1 MFSDSLI
8 RICFALTVVVRLVT
22 AASLSDSNAFFL
34 DVQISDSFT
43 STDNCTDLNH
53 WFLIEA
59 EIYIPSG
66 SSNDVYLTVPEDFE
80 SIPNGTFQLEYNSN
94 SIGSISN
101 NGSNILAVSFGETP
115 MGNTTTTFNFLAKL
129 SATAKQAIT
138 EPTTVNYIFD
148 VSTGPAFVSS
158 LNFVAKSLSTIT
170 ANGGIYTE
178 NSTAWFTADLP
189 ISLLSEPV
197 YLISEPLAPSVYSF
211 GINSTTYEIVL
222 TVDAFNQPIKSIPFT
237 ALTDES
243 DSSSIKVLFDTN
255 IDGGKYVR
263 INYFSQTLLEDSIS
277 NVVTL
282 QYNDSNTS
290 QLSKRDNTLSISFN
304 LYSGGETNI
313 EIEDD
318 SASAGASITSSLSS
332 SALYYNTSTTEV
344 YQTYSTQQTTDSGVV
359 TEIGTWLPIST
370 LDSSSLISTSSNT
383 TSLSASGS
391 SFSKTVVT
399 QSSDSYL
406 ASSAAIY
413 SSIPSS
419 SSANQNSTKVTS
431 SNIPSSTNTF
441 TTLLPTT
448 TNHSNFLNEYLT
460 YSVIS
465 ETVSGSFTTYTS
477 WYAISTDAAKGNLST
492 STGNITG
499 TAYPSSTAIL
509 LANTTS
515 DFPSSSPPMNTTKTS
530 DQIYSTYSEITQT
543 EDGQLTSYTSWYPIS
558 KDNLEAVESSQAIP
572 QSYETYSV
580 ITKTI
585 SDQQTTST
593 SWYPVSSGVSCESN
607 SFVTLSAS
615 NSSQT
620 YTVITTTENGQ
631 VNLYTSLFA
640 NTPEKTSSGYLS
652 ITSPKPSL
660 ELSETYSVVSATT
673 NEESASYTSYYPV
686 TSSGN
691 YADTTS
697 REIILS
703 KPMQS
708 SVTTSVFPITSSL
721 SSLRTQ
727 TIFGTNSSSF
737 LAISTYQAGADR
749 TSFGVVELFV
759 GFILLYV

>member
-8 RICFALTVVVRLVT
+8 RICFALAVVFRLVT

-34 DVQISDSFT
+34 DVQIADSFT
-43 STDNCTDLNH
+43 GTDNCTDLNH

-66 SSNDVYLTVPEDFE
+66 SSNDVYLTVPGDFD
-80 SIPNGTFQLEYNSN
+80 SLPNSTFQLEYNSN

-101 NGSNILAVSFGETP
+101 NGSNILAVSFAETP
-115 MGNTTTTFNFLAKL
+115 MGNTTATFNFLAKL

-148 VSTGPAFVSS
+148 VSTGAAFVSS

-222 TVDAFNQPIKSIPFT
+222 TVDAFNQPIKSVPFT

-277 NVVTL
+277 SVVTL

-290 QLSKRDNTLSISFN
+290 QLSKRDNALSISFN

-313 EIEDD
+313 ENEDD

-344 YQTYSTQQTTDSGVV
+344 YQTYSTQQETDSGVV

-383 TSLSASGS
+383 TSLSTSGY
-391 SFSKTVVT
+391 SFSKTVAT

-406 ASSAAIY
+406 ASSTAIS

-419 SSANQNSTKVTS
+419 SSVNHNSTKITS
-431 SNIPSSTNTF
+431 SNISSSTNTF
-441 TTLLPTT
+441 TTLLQTT
-448 TNHSNFLNEYLT
+448 TNLNNFLNEYLT

-465 ETVSGSFTTYTS
+465 ETVSGNFTTYTS
-477 WYAISTDAAKGNLST
+477 WYAISTDAAKGDLST

-515 DFPSSSPPMNTTKTS
+515 NFPSSLPLMNATKTS

-543 EDGQLTSYTSWYPIS
+543 EDGQLTSYTSWYPVS
-558 KDNLEAVESSQAIP
+558 KDNLEAAESSQTMP

-580 ITKTI
+580 ITKTTN
-585 SDQQTTST
+585 DQQTSST
-593 SWYPVSSGVSCESN
+593 SWYPVDCGVSCESN
-607 SFVTLSAS
+607 SLITLSAS
-615 NSSQT
+615 NPSQT
-620 YTVITTTENGQ
+620 YTIITTTENGQ

-640 NTPEKTSSGYLS
+640 NTPEETSSGYIS

-660 ELSETYSVVSATT
+660 GLSETYSIVSATT

-686 TSSGN
+686 TSSG
-691 YADTTS
+691 YYTDTTS
-697 REIILS
+697 REIIFS
-703 KPMQS
+703 KPMQT
-708 SVTTSVFPITSSL
+708 SVTTSVFSITSGL
-721 SSLRTQ
+721 SLRTQ
-727 TIFGTNSSSF
+727 TISGTNSSSF
-737 LAISTYQAGADR
+737 SAISTYQAGADR
-749 TSFGVVELFV
+749 ASFGVAELFV